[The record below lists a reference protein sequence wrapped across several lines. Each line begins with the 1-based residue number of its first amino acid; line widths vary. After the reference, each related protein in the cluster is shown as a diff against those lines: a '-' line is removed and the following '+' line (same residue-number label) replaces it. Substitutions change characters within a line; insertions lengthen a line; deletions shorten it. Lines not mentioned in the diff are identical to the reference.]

1 MGQNVIA
8 ELSEAC
14 LKSGRAG
21 SYNDAINNQQT
32 HLCPSCL
39 GSPTVHSL
47 YPTSLA
53 SMRVT
58 GLKAIHKDKGS
69 AMAQMPTRPSITT
82 STTTGNTKEPSK

>member
-1 MGQNVIA
+1 MGQNNDA
-8 ELSEAC
+8 ELSVAC
-14 LKSGRAG
+14 LKSSRAR

-53 SMRVT
+53 SMRVA
-58 GLKAIHKDKGS
+58 GLMAIRKDKGS
-69 AMAQMPTRPSITT
+69 AMAQMPTRPSFAT
-82 STTTGNTKEPSK
+82 SQLIGNGDKKQ